1 MSFKLGNSVIMNYI
15 LWDIVTTN
23 LILAIESGF
32 RALEQHVLLTGIET
46 VVFWARSMVER
57 ETHKLEDILLRLK
70 NVYAVKYCT
79 ECSECFKTLNVMQ
92 VQSTYIFCHIHHA

>member
-15 LWDIVTTN
+15 LRDIVTTN

-46 VVFWARSMVER
+46 VVF
-57 ETHKLEDILLRLK
+57 
-70 NVYAVKYCT
+70 
-79 ECSECFKTLNVMQ
+79 
-92 VQSTYIFCHIHHA
+92 